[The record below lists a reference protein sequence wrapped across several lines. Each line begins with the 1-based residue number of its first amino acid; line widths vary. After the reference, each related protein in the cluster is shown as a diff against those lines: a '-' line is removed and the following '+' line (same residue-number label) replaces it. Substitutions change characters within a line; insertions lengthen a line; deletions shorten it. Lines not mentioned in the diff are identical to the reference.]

1 MGLGKQERRGI
12 VILVFVTLAI
22 TSLGFVM
29 RYCGRPGDAAS
40 QVVPVQTVIYR
51 PAADDAGEDENYER
65 GSRHK
70 KKQKTSRRKKSE
82 GKRTKQSD
90 GVKGSGS
97 KAGASQGPRR
107 DFLRDTIP
115 VPRDYR

>member
-12 VILVFVTLAI
+12 VILVLVTLAI

-40 QVVPVQTVIYR
+40 QVPVQTVIYR
-51 PAADDAGEDENYER
+51 PTADDAGEDENYER
-65 GSRHK
+65 ASRHK
-70 KKQKTSRRKKSE
+70 KKQRKSGKNSE
-82 GKRTKQSD
+82 GGKTKRSKAA
-90 GVKGSGS
+90 KGAES

-107 DFLRDTIP
+107 DFLRDSIP
-115 VPRDYR
+115 VSRDYR

>member
-29 RYCGRPGDAAS
+29 RYCDRIGDAAS
-40 QVVPVQTVIYR
+40 QVPVQTVIYR
-51 PAADDAGEDENYER
+51 PAADDAEEENYER
-65 GSRHK
+65 ASRHK
-70 KKQKTSRRKKSE
+70 KKSARKKT
-82 GKRTKQSD
+82 GKGTE
-90 GVKGSGS
+90 S
-97 KAGASQGPRR
+97 KVGASDGPRR

-115 VPRDYR
+115 VSRDYR

>member
-12 VILVFVTLAI
+12 VILVLVTLAI

-29 RYCGRPGDAAS
+29 RYCDRPGDAAS
-40 QVVPVQTVIYR
+40 QVPVQTVIYR
-51 PAADDAGEDENYER
+51 PAADDAAEEYGP
-65 GSRHK
+65 RHK
-70 KKQKTSRRKKSE
+70 KKCARKKTARKKT
-82 GKRTKQSD
+82 GKGTE
-90 GVKGSGS
+90 S

>member
-51 PAADDAGEDENYER
+51 PAADDAAEEYGP
-65 GSRHK
+65 RHK
-70 KKQKTSRRKKSE
+70 KKKKKSSKNSE
-82 GKRTKQSD
+82 GGKTKRSKAA
-90 GVKGSGS
+90 KGTES
-97 KAGASQGPRR
+97 KAGASEGPRR

>member
-12 VILVFVTLAI
+12 VILVVVTLAI

-29 RYCGRPGDAAS
+29 RYCGRIGDAAS
-40 QVVPVQTVIYR
+40 QVPVQTVIYR
-51 PAADDAGEDENYER
+51 PAADDAGEEY
-65 GSRHK
+65 GPRHK
-70 KKQKTSRRKKSE
+70 KKKNTSSKNSE
-82 GKRTKQSD
+82 GGKTKRSKAA
-90 GVKGSGS
+90 KGTEL

-115 VPRDYR
+115 GPRDYR

>member
-12 VILVFVTLAI
+12 VILVLVTLAI

-29 RYCGRPGDAAS
+29 RYCDRPGDAAP
-40 QVVPVQTVIYR
+40 QVPVQTVIYR
-51 PAADDAGEDENYER
+51 PAADDAAEDENYEVA
-65 GSRHK
+65 SRHK
-70 KKQKTSRRKKSE
+70 KKSARKKTARKKT
-82 GKRTKQSD
+82 GKGTE
-90 GVKGSGS
+90 S

>member
-29 RYCGRPGDAAS
+29 RDCGRSGEAAP
-40 QVVPVQTVIYR
+40 QVPVQTVIYR
-51 PAADDAGEDENYER
+51 PAADDAAEEYGP
-65 GSRHK
+65 RHK
-70 KKQKTSRRKKSE
+70 KKCARKKTARKKT
-82 GKRTKQSD
+82 GKGTE
-90 GVKGSGS
+90 S
-97 KAGASQGPRR
+97 KAGASEGQRR

>member
-29 RYCGRPGDAAS
+29 RYCGHPGDAAP
-40 QVVPVQTVIYR
+40 QVPVQTVIYR
-51 PAADDAGEDENYER
+51 PAADDAAEEENYER
-65 GSRHK
+65 ASRHK
-70 KKQKTSRRKKSE
+70 KKSARKKT
-82 GKRTKQSD
+82 GKGTE
-90 GVKGSGS
+90 S
-97 KAGASQGPRR
+97 KVGASDGPRR

-115 VPRDYR
+115 VSRDYR

>member
-29 RYCGRPGDAAS
+29 RYCNRPDKEAS
-40 QVVPVQTVIYR
+40 QVPVQTVIYR
-51 PAADDAGEDENYER
+51 AADDDAAEEYGP
-65 GSRHK
+65 RHK
-70 KKQKTSRRKKSE
+70 KKSGRKKAGRKKA
-82 GKRTKQSD
+82 GKGTE
-90 GVKGSGS
+90 S

>member
-12 VILVFVTLAI
+12 VILVLVTLAI

-40 QVVPVQTVIYR
+40 QVPVQTVIYR
-51 PAADDAGEDENYER
+51 PTADDAGEDENYER
-65 GSRHK
+65 ASRHK
-70 KKQKTSRRKKSE
+70 KKQRKSGKNSE
-82 GKRTKQSD
+82 GGKTKRSKAA
-90 GVKGSGS
+90 KGTAS

-107 DFLRDTIP
+107 DFLRDSIP
-115 VPRDYR
+115 VSRDYR

>member
-29 RYCGRPGDAAS
+29 RYCGRIGDAAS
-40 QVVPVQTVIYR
+40 QVPVQTVIYR
-51 PAADDAGEDENYER
+51 PAADDVGEDENYE
-65 GSRHK
+65 GASRHK
-70 KKQKTSRRKKSE
+70 KKSARKKTARKKT
-82 GKRTKQSD
+82 GKGTE
-90 GVKGSGS
+90 S
-97 KAGASQGPRR
+97 KAGASEGQRR

>member
-29 RYCGRPGDAAS
+29 RYCDRPGDEVS
-40 QVVPVQTVIYR
+40 QVPVQTVIYR

-70 KKQKTSRRKKSE
+70 KKQRKSGKNSE
-82 GKRTKQSD
+82 GGKTKRSNAA
-90 GVKGSGS
+90 KGTES
-97 KAGASQGPRR
+97 KAGASDGPRR
-107 DFLRDTIP
+107 DFLRDSIP
-115 VPRDYR
+115 VSRDYR

>member
-1 MGLGKQERRGI
+1 M
-12 VILVFVTLAI
+12 FVTLAI
-22 TSLGFVM
+22 TTLGFVM

-51 PAADDAGEDENYER
+51 PAADDAGEDENYEVA
-65 GSRHK
+65 SRHK
-70 KKQKTSRRKKSE
+70 KKKNTSSKNSE
-82 GKRTKQSD
+82 GRKTKRSKAA
-90 GVKGSGS
+90 KGTES
-97 KAGASQGPRR
+97 KAGASEGPRR

>member
-40 QVVPVQTVIYR
+40 QVPVQTVIYH
-51 PAADDAGEDENYER
+51 PAADDAAEEYGP
-65 GSRHK
+65 RHK
-70 KKQKTSRRKKSE
+70 KKKKKSSKNSE
-82 GKRTKQSD
+82 GGKTKRSKAA
-90 GVKGSGS
+90 KGTES
-97 KAGASQGPRR
+97 KAGASEGPRR

>member
-29 RYCGRPGDAAS
+29 RYCGRPGDAAP
-40 QVVPVQTVIYR
+40 QVPVQTVIYR
-51 PAADDAGEDENYER
+51 PAADDAAEEYGKES
-65 GSRHK
+65 GPRHK
-70 KKQKTSRRKKSE
+70 KKCARKKT
-82 GKRTKQSD
+82 GKGTESKVEASD
-90 GVKGSGS
+90 
-97 KAGASQGPRR
+97 GPRR

>member
-29 RYCGRPGDAAS
+29 RYCGRIGDAAS
-40 QVVPVQTVIYR
+40 QVPVQTVIYR

-70 KKQKTSRRKKSE
+70 KKQRKSGKNSEDGKT
-82 GKRTKQSD
+82 KRSKAA
-90 GVKGSGS
+90 KGAES
-97 KAGASQGPRR
+97 KAGASDGPRR
-107 DFLRDTIP
+107 DFLRDSIP
-115 VPRDYR
+115 VSRDYR

>member
-12 VILVFVTLAI
+12 VILVLVTLAI

-40 QVVPVQTVIYR
+40 QVPVQTVIYR
-51 PAADDAGEDENYER
+51 PTADDAGEEY
-65 GSRHK
+65 GPRHK
-70 KKQKTSRRKKSE
+70 KKKKTSRRKKSE

-90 GVKGSGS
+90 GGKGSGS

>member
-1 MGLGKQERRGI
+1 M
-12 VILVFVTLAI
+12 FVTLAI

-29 RYCGRPGDAAS
+29 RYCGRPGDAAP
-40 QVVPVQTVIYR
+40 QVPVQTVIYR
-51 PAADDAGEDENYER
+51 PAADDAEEENYER
-65 GSRHK
+65 ASRHK
-70 KKQKTSRRKKSE
+70 KKSARKKTARNKA
-82 GKRTKQSD
+82 GKGTE
-90 GVKGSGS
+90 S

>member
-29 RYCGRPGDAAS
+29 RYCDRPGDAAP
-40 QVVPVQTVIYR
+40 QVPVQTVIYR
-51 PAADDAGEDENYER
+51 PAADDAGEEY
-65 GSRHK
+65 GPCHK
-70 KKQKTSRRKKSE
+70 KKKTTSRRKKS
-82 GKRTKQSD
+82 GGIRAKQSN
-90 GVKGSGS
+90 GGKESRS
-97 KAGASQGPRR
+97 KAGASDGPRR

-115 VPRDYR
+115 VLNNQK

>member
-29 RYCGRPGDAAS
+29 RYCGRSGDAAS
-40 QVVPVQTVIYR
+40 QVPVQSVIYR

-65 GSRHK
+65 ASRHK
-70 KKQKTSRRKKSE
+70 KKSARKKT
-82 GKRTKQSD
+82 GKGTE
-90 GVKGSGS
+90 S
-97 KAGASQGPRR
+97 KVGASDGPRR

-115 VPRDYR
+115 VSRDYR

>member
-12 VILVFVTLAI
+12 VILVFVTLVI

-40 QVVPVQTVIYR
+40 QVPVQTVIYR
-51 PAADDAGEDENYER
+51 PAADDAAEEYGP
-65 GSRHK
+65 RHK
-70 KKQKTSRRKKSE
+70 KKREKAHRKKSG
-82 GKRTKQSD
+82 GKRAKQRED
-90 GVKGSGS
+90 GKGCGS
-97 KAGASQGPRR
+97 KAGASDGPRR
-107 DFLRDTIP
+107 DFLRDSIP

>member
-29 RYCGRPGDAAS
+29 RYCGRIGDAAS
-40 QVVPVQTVIYR
+40 QVPVQTVIYR

-70 KKQKTSRRKKSE
+70 KKSARKKT
-82 GKRTKQSD
+82 GKGTE
-90 GVKGSGS
+90 S
-97 KAGASQGPRR
+97 KAGASDGRRR

-115 VPRDYR
+115 VSRDYR

>member
-29 RYCGRPGDAAS
+29 RYCGRSGDAAS
-40 QVVPVQTVIYR
+40 QVPVQTVIYR
-51 PAADDAGEDENYER
+51 PAADEAAEDENYER
-65 GSRHK
+65 ASRHK
-70 KKQKTSRRKKSE
+70 KKQRKSGKNSE
-82 GKRTKQSD
+82 GGKTKR
-90 GVKGSGS
+90 S
-97 KAGASQGPRR
+97 KAAKGTESKVGASDGPRR

-115 VPRDYR
+115 VSRDYR

>member
-29 RYCGRPGDAAS
+29 RYCGRPGDAAP
-40 QVVPVQTVIYR
+40 QVPVQTVIYR
-51 PAADDAGEDENYER
+51 PAADDAAEEYGP
-65 GSRHK
+65 RHK
-70 KKQKTSRRKKSE
+70 KKKKTSRRNKSG
-82 GKRTKQSD
+82 GKRAKQREA
-90 GVKGSGS
+90 GKGCGS
-97 KAGASQGPRR
+97 KSGASDGPRR

-115 VPRDYR
+115 GPRDYR

>member
-29 RYCGRPGDAAS
+29 RYCDRPGDVAP
-40 QVVPVQTVIYR
+40 QVPVQTVIYR
-51 PAADDAGEDENYER
+51 PAADDAAEDENYE
-65 GSRHK
+65 GASRHK
-70 KKQKTSRRKKSE
+70 KKKNTSSKNSE
-82 GKRTKQSD
+82 GRKTKRSKAA
-90 GVKGSGS
+90 KGTES
-97 KAGASQGPRR
+97 KAGASEGQRR

-115 VPRDYR
+115 GPRDYR

>member
-12 VILVFVTLAI
+12 VILVFVTLVI

-40 QVVPVQTVIYR
+40 QVPVQTVIYR
-51 PAADDAGEDENYER
+51 PAADDAAEEYGP
-65 GSRHK
+65 RHK
-70 KKQKTSRRKKSE
+70 KKKKSRRKKSG
-82 GKRTKQSD
+82 GKRAKQSEA
-90 GVKGSGS
+90 GKGSGS
-97 KAGASQGPRR
+97 KAGASDGPRR

>member
-40 QVVPVQTVIYR
+40 QVPVQTVIYR
-51 PAADDAGEDENYER
+51 PAADDAGEEY
-65 GSRHK
+65 GPRHK
-70 KKQKTSRRKKSE
+70 KKSARKKTARNKA
-82 GKRTKQSD
+82 GKGTE
-90 GVKGSGS
+90 S